1 MYDEDKW
8 ESEREKIWALQVAFG
23 FVQKQSFLKR
33 IPKFFFR
40 KMRFYITS
48 TQECIAYH
56 AS

>member
-33 IPKFFFR
+33 ISKFFFR
-40 KMRFYITS
+40 NKAFLHNLNSRMRRTKL
-48 TQECIAYH
+48 
-56 AS
+56 